1 MILKLNR
8 FLYRFA
14 TGEKNLLL
22 LFIMLLVGSITILMK
37 NQIVPLSSNPIY
49 GPFRWWNNEV
59 VSTHTAVIIQ
69 NYFSLDGLRALFAP
83 VMPSTA
89 ADGYRLLSDFD
100 QRGAKGDAAGSLR
113 FIEGGSAYV
122 SFPPLAFFLFAAF
135 SGFLKITYISN
146 SIAVSLTIL
155 NSLMFVLTTWFYA
168 RAGMAILEKRGM
180 HSAFNKILVLV
191 LTIVLIIFSPLS
203 LYMLGVNILWVH
215 SLLLLLI
222 SYLTFQIAN
231 KGKRSILVIQCCVFV
246 LPFISYS
253 TLPIQISLL
262 FILYSLYG
270 IRLKSCLNYMIIP
283 YLILAAWVL
292 LTFKSPIIWFKTL
305 TQRTQSR
312 ILIDNVD
319 GESTSYFVSLW
330 KLQFSLISSFGLAAL
345 ILCIWLLCRFLS
357 KLTTRQKFNLRTRNG
372 YIWILALS
380 SIIELV
386 LIPGHA
392 YVYSFA
398 QIMFIPILWSTGLN
412 FLVHFFN
419 SSSKSGFHTVLV
431 PILCLT
437 VLAFINVG
445 LTKALYNTSQS
456 YDVVTNDGLKEYQ
469 LEHT

>member
-1 MILKLNR
+1 
-8 FLYRFA
+8 LYRFA

-22 LFIMLLVGSITILMK
+22 LFIVLLVGSITILMK
-37 NQIVPLSSNPIY
+37 IQIVPLSNNPIY

-100 QRGAKGDAAGSLR
+100 QTGAKGDAAGSLR
-113 FIEGGSAYV
+113 FVEGGSAYV
-122 SFPPLAFFLFAAF
+122 SFPPLAFFLYAVF

-146 SIAVSLTIL
+146 NVAVSLMIL

-168 RAGMAILEKRGM
+168 RAGLAILEKKGM
-180 HSAFNKILVLV
+180 HSAFNKILVLFF
-191 LTIVLIIFSPLS
+191 TIVLIIFSPQS

-231 KGKRSILVIQCCVFV
+231 NGKRSILVIQLCVV
-246 LPFISYS
+246 ILPFISYS

-262 FILYSLYG
+262 FILHSLYG
-270 IRLKSCLNYMIIP
+270 IRFKSCLKYMIFP
-283 YLILAAWVL
+283 YLILATWVL
-292 LTFKSPIIWFKTL
+292 LTFESPINWFKTI

-319 GESTSYFVSLW
+319 GESTSYFASLW
-330 KLQFSLISSFGLAAL
+330 KLQFSLFSSFGLAAL
-345 ILCIWLLCRFLS
+345 ILCLWLLYRFLS
-357 KLTTRQKFNLRTRNG
+357 KLTTKQKFKLRTRNG
-372 YIWILALS
+372 YISILAFS
-380 SIIELV
+380 SIIEAV

-392 YVYSFA
+392 HVYSFA
-398 QIMFIPILWSTGLN
+398 QIMFIPILWSIGMS
-412 FLVHFFN
+412 FLLKHFN
-419 SSSKSGFHTVLV
+419 SSSKFGLHRVLV

-445 LTKALYNTSQS
+445 LTKVLYNTSQS